1 MKLLPTIRLAG
12 RALARNK
19 MRAFLTA
26 LGIIIG
32 VGAVIA
38 MVAIGEGAKRRV
50 QETFE
55 SMGTN
60 LLIVLPGSAN
70 TGGMRG
76 GFGSQPTITWGDLR
90 AMQTELRAVRL
101 AAPVLR
107 MSAPVQGA
115 DQNWT
120 TGIVG
125 TTQDYFTIR
134 SWPVASGRPI
144 DSSDVE
150 GRTKVVVLGQTVV
163 DKLFGA
169 AAKPVGETVRIL
181 EMSFQVIGVL
191 QKKGQSPTGQDYDDT
206 LAMPVTTFQTKIQG
220 GLSNFIAGIVF
231 VSATAPDTTQR
242 AQAEITDLLRDR
254 HRLRS
259 GMDDDFSVRNLS
271 EIAEAQEEGTRVM
284 TTLLAAIAAVSLLVG
299 GIGIMNIMLVSVTER
314 TREIGLRMAIG
325 AKPRDILLQFMVEAL
340 ALAASG
346 GLVGI
351 VMGLSSAFWL
361 ARQFHWAMIVRPEIV
376 ALSVGFSL
384 FVGLAFGIYPARKAS
399 MLDPITALRF
409 E

>member
-134 SWPVASGRPI
+134 SWPVAPR
-144 DSSDVE
+144 
-150 GRTKVVVLGQTVV
+150 
-163 DKLFGA
+163 FW
-169 AAKPVGETVRIL
+169 
-181 EMSFQVIGVL
+181 
-191 QKKGQSPTGQDYDDT
+191 
-206 LAMPVTTFQTKIQG
+206 
-220 GLSNFIAGIVF
+220 
-231 VSATAPDTTQR
+231 
-242 AQAEITDLLRDR
+242 
-254 HRLRS
+254 H
-259 GMDDDFSVRNLS
+259 
-271 EIAEAQEEGTRVM
+271 GTRVSS
-284 TTLLAAIAAVSLLVG
+284 LGAAIPQQEKKDHERHPERDHHGAIAG
-299 GIGIMNIMLVSVTER
+299 TER
-314 TREIGLRMAIG
+314 LVAAKTEPTNPGHQGADERVQAHSDVREESPDIGNL
-325 AKPRDILLQFMVEAL
+325 P
-340 ALAASG
+340 
-346 GLVGI
+346 
-351 VMGLSSAFWL
+351 
-361 ARQFHWAMIVRPEIV
+361 P
-376 ALSVGFSL
+376 
-384 FVGLAFGIYPARKAS
+384 
-399 MLDPITALRF
+399 
-409 E
+409 